1 MAKMAAKGAIFA
13 YESSTSP
20 SVFSTLPGVGDFDLP
35 VVGERDEID
44 VTSHD
49 SADDY
54 EETVLGVIRTPSIT
68 VPINGWDGTNT
79 HHAAMVTR
87 AQANTL
93 TNFKVTT
100 KDTKAYTFSGYIKG
114 VTIGNPVNGALSATL
129 TVKPTG
135 AITTAA

>member
-20 SVFSTLPGVGDFDLP
+20 STFSTLPGVGDFDLP
-35 VVGERDEID
+35 LVGERDEID

-49 SADDY
+49 SVGDY
-54 EETVLGVIRTPSIT
+54 EETILGVIRTPTIT
-68 VPINGWDGTNT
+68 VPINGWDGSNT
-79 HHAAMVTR
+79 HHSAMVTR
-87 AQANTL
+87 AQGNTL

-100 KDTKAYTFSGYIKG
+100 KDTKIATFAGYVKS
-114 VTIGNPVNGALSATL
+114 VVIGNPVNGALGATI

-135 AITTAA
+135 AITYA